1 MSNKIAPSFTA
12 KSNSRAKVILTPA
25 DVFIANTQDHINIAA
40 IWDTGAS
47 GSAITQF
54 VAQNLGLIPIGR
66 TIVHTANG
74 EAEQNTYLVDIGLP
88 NAVKVNGL
96 IVNEV
101 PALSGQAEILIGMDI
116 ITLGDFSITN
126 LKGKTC
132 MSFRMSSMHEID
144 YAKNP
149 NLVVSN
155 SEPILS
161 SVKVS
166 RNEKCPCGSG
176 KKYKHCHGKS

>member
-1 MSNKIAPSFTA
+1 MSKKIPPSFTA
-12 KSNSRAKVILTPA
+12 KSNGRANVIITPT
-25 DVFIANTQDHINIAA
+25 DIFPANTDDHVNVAA

-47 GSAITQF
+47 GSAITKY
-54 VAQNLGLIPIGR
+54 VADQLGLTPSGR

-74 EAEQNTYLVDIGLP
+74 EAEQNTYMVDIGLP
-88 NAVKVNGL
+88 NAVKVRGL

-101 PALSGQAEILIGMDI
+101 PALSGQAEVLIGMDI

-126 LKGKTC
+126 YNGKTC
-132 MSFRMSSMHEID
+132 MSFRIPSMHEID

-149 NLVVSN
+149 DLVVGV
-155 SEPILS
+155 SEPTVS
-161 SVKVS
+161 SIRVG
-166 RNEKCPCGSG
+166 RNDKCPCGSG